1 MLIDILWPA
10 EMHLQISSIEE
21 ADGKLI
27 VVACGLQ
34 EQAHCPDC
42 QQLSARFN
50 GYYHRH
56 PADLPCGGYTI
67 QLNLTV
73 TRFFCDNEACSR
85 RTFSA
90 TFPNLVRP
98 YARRTDRLASQQQH
112 VAFAVGGEAGCRL
125 LNRLGM
131 PTSADTLIRL
141 VRSAPEPVAATPR
154 VLGVDDWA
162 KRKGQSYGTILV
174 DLEKQVVVDLLDE
187 RSAESLS
194 KWLIEHPG
202 VEIITRDRGA
212 DYKEGATRGA
222 PEALQIAD
230 RFHLLQNIADT
241 LQRMLAQR
249 TNELRQAARQVA
261 TEQEEAVNHLPEVDT
276 MVAVTEE
283 AIQETRVPPTVRQ
296 LRFAEVKEYQRQG
309 WSQRAVAAH
318 LKLDRRTVGKYF
330 ALDSCPERPSVPQS
344 TPKVMPYLAYL
355 SRRWQEGCHNIKQLY
370 VELEGQGFTGHYTA
384 VYRAIKRLLTNGKI
398 ELPIPQV
405 HVPVPNLSVTQAVW
419 LLLHPDERL
428 KKEECQLR
436 DKLCEICQEIETSRQ
451 LAQSFCELVRERA
464 AEKLDDWLK
473 KARESGISAFK
484 NFAIGLQRDYDEVKA
499 ALTYEWSNGQVEG
512 QVNRLKFIKRQMYG
526 RAKFDLLRKRVL
538 GMPAPT

>member
-1 MLIDILWPA
+1 MLIDVLWPA
-10 EMHLQISSIEE
+10 DLHLQINAIEE
-21 ADGKLI
+21 TDNRLI

-34 EQAHCPDC
+34 EKAHCPDC
-42 QQLSARFN
+42 QQVSTRFN
-50 GYYHRH
+50 GHYHRH
-56 PADLPCGGYTI
+56 PADLPCGGYAI
-67 QLNLTV
+67 RLNLTV
-73 TRFFCDNEACSR
+73 PRFFCGNEACSR

-90 TFPNLVRP
+90 TFPNILRP
-98 YARRTDRLASQQQH
+98 YARCTDRLTSQQQH

-125 LNRLGM
+125 LNNMNM

-141 VRSAPEPVAATPR
+141 VRAAPEPEVATPR

-187 RSAESLS
+187 RSAESFS
-194 KWLIEHPG
+194 NWLGEHPG

-222 PEALQIAD
+222 PDALQIAD
-230 RFHLLQNIADT
+230 RFHLLQNVADA
-241 LQRMLAQR
+241 LKRMLTQR
-249 TNELRQAARQVA
+249 TNELRQAAREVA
-261 TEQEEAVNHLPEVDT
+261 AEQEEAVNRTPELDM

-283 AIQETRVPPTVRQ
+283 AIQETKAPATLRQ

-318 LKLDRRTVGKYF
+318 LNLDRRTVSKYF
-330 ALDSCPERPSVPQS
+330 ALESYPERLSVPQS

-355 SRRWQEGCHNIKQLY
+355 LQRWQEGCHNIKQLHA
-370 VELEGQGFTGHYTA
+370 ELEERGFTGHYTA
-384 VYRAIKRLLTNGKI
+384 VYRTVKRLLMNGK
-398 ELPIPQV
+398 LAPPVPQV
-405 HVPVPNLSVTQAVW
+405 SVPVPKLSVTQAVW
-419 LLLHPDERL
+419 LLLHPNERL
-428 KKEECQLR
+428 EEQDCQLR

-464 AEKLDDWLK
+464 AEKLDDWLER
-473 KARESGISAFK
+473 ARESGIAAFK
-484 NFAIGLQRDYDEVKA
+484 NFAIGLQRDYDVVKA

-526 RAKFDLLRKRVL
+526 RGKFDLLRKRVL
-538 GMPAPT
+538 GMPATA